1 MSQSLRVVFAGT
13 PVFAAAHLK
22 QLIESSH
29 DVVAVY
35 TQPDRPSGRGKQLT
49 QSPVKQ
55 LACDHGLPVLQP
67 PTLKNEEAALEL
79 AALNA
84 DVMVVVAYGLLL
96 PKAILETP
104 RHGCINVHASLL
116 PRWRGAAP
124 IHRAIEAGDTT
135 TGVTIMA
142 MDEGLDTGPMLS
154 KATIDISEQHTTES
168 LTQALEILGGSALIK
183 TLDDLES
190 SLKGATEQSADGVTY
205 AHKIIKEEAAIDW
218 HLSAAEISRK
228 VRALSP
234 APGCFSI
241 YNDERIKI
249 WEAWADPGPSNTANP
264 PGTLLALT
272 KNGLKVACGSG
283 DLVITRLQLPNKKP
297 MSLPD
302 IMNGHRD
309 RLLVGDRFESHNS
322 SHKK

>member
-1 MSQSLRVVFAGT
+1 MSQSLRVIFAGT
-13 PVFAAAHLK
+13 PAFAAAHLK
-22 QLIESSH
+22 QLIKSSH
-29 DVVAVY
+29 EVVAVY
-35 TQPDRPSGRGKQLT
+35 TQPDRPAGRGKRLT
-49 QSPVKQ
+49 PSPVKQ
-55 LACDHGLPVLQP
+55 IALDHELPVLQP
-67 PTLKNEEAALEL
+67 PTLRNEDSASSL
-79 AALNA
+79 AAFGA

-104 RHGCINVHASLL
+104 RLGCINVHASLL

-124 IHRAIEAGDTT
+124 IHRAIEAGDVT

-154 KATIDISEQHTTES
+154 RATIDISEEHTTES
-168 LTQALEILGGSALIK
+168 LTQALQILGGNALIT

-190 SLKGATEQSADGVTY
+190 SLKGATKQPDDGVTY
-205 AHKIIKEEAAIDW
+205 AHKIRKEEAAINWD
-218 HLSAAEISRK
+218 LSAAEISRK

-234 APGCFSI
+234 APGCFGI
-241 YNDERIKI
+241 YKKERIKI
-249 WEAWADPGPSNTANP
+249 WEARAESTPSDTGNL

-272 KNGLKVACGSG
+272 KNGLEVACGEG

-302 IMNGHRD
+302 IMNGHKD
-309 RLLVGDRFESHNS
+309 RLVVGDRFESDEE
-322 SHKK
+322 

>member
-1 MSQSLRVVFAGT
+1 MSQSLRVIFAGT
-13 PVFAAAHLK
+13 PAFAAAHLK
-22 QLIESSH
+22 QLIKSSH
-29 DVVAVY
+29 EVVAVY
-35 TQPDRPSGRGKQLT
+35 TQPDRPAGRGKRLT
-49 QSPVKQ
+49 PSPVKQ
-55 LACDHGLPVLQP
+55 IALDHELPLLQP
-67 PTLKNEEAALEL
+67 PTLRNEGSASSL
-79 AALNA
+79 AAFGA

-104 RHGCINVHASLL
+104 RLGCINVHASLL

-124 IHRAIEAGDTT
+124 IHRAIEAGDVT

-154 KATIDISEQHTTES
+154 RATIDISEEHTTES
-168 LTQALEILGGSALIK
+168 LTQALQTLGGNALIT

-190 SLKGATEQSADGVTY
+190 SLKGATKQPDDGVTY
-205 AHKIIKEEAAIDW
+205 AHKIRKEEAAINWD
-218 HLSAAEISRK
+218 LSAAEISRK

-234 APGCFSI
+234 APGCFGI
-241 YNDERIKI
+241 YKKERIKI
-249 WEAWADPGPSNTANP
+249 WEARAESTPSDTGNL

-272 KNGLKVACGSG
+272 KNGLEVACGEG

-302 IMNGHRD
+302 IMNGHKD
-309 RLLVGDRFESHNS
+309 RLVVGDRFESNEE
-322 SHKK
+322 

>member
-1 MSQSLRVVFAGT
+1 MSQSLRVIFAGT
-13 PVFAAAHLK
+13 PAFAAAHLK
-22 QLIESSH
+22 QLIKSSH
-29 DVVAVY
+29 EVVAVY
-35 TQPDRPSGRGKQLT
+35 TQPDRPAGRGKRLT
-49 QSPVKQ
+49 PSPVKQ
-55 LACDHGLPVLQP
+55 IALDHELPVLQP
-67 PTLKNEEAALEL
+67 PTLRNEDSASSL
-79 AALNA
+79 AAFGA

-104 RHGCINVHASLL
+104 RLGCINVHASLL

-124 IHRAIEAGDTT
+124 IHRAIEAGDVT

-154 KATIDISEQHTTES
+154 KATIDISEEHTTES
-168 LTQALEILGGSALIK
+168 LTQALQILGGNALIT

-190 SLKGATEQSADGVTY
+190 SLKGATKQPDDGVTY
-205 AHKIIKEEAAIDW
+205 AHKIRKEEAAINWD
-218 HLSAAEISRK
+218 LSAAEISRK

-234 APGCFSI
+234 APGCFGI
-241 YNDERIKI
+241 YKKERIKI
-249 WEAWADPGPSNTANP
+249 WEARAESTPSDTGNL

-272 KNGLKVACGSG
+272 KNGLEVACGEG

-302 IMNGHRD
+302 IMNGHKD
-309 RLLVGDRFESHNS
+309 RLVVGDRFESDEE
-322 SHKK
+322 

>member
-1 MSQSLRVVFAGT
+1 MSQSLRVIFAGT
-13 PVFAAAHLK
+13 PAFAAAHLK
-22 QLIESSH
+22 QLIKSSH
-29 DVVAVY
+29 EVVAVY
-35 TQPDRPSGRGKQLT
+35 TQPDRPAGRGKRLT
-49 QSPVKQ
+49 PSPVKQ
-55 LACDHGLPVLQP
+55 IALDHELPVLQP
-67 PTLKNEEAALEL
+67 PTLRNEDSASSL
-79 AALNA
+79 AAFGA

-104 RHGCINVHASLL
+104 RLGCINVHASLL

-124 IHRAIEAGDTT
+124 IHRAIEAGDVT

-154 KATIDISEQHTTES
+154 RATIDISEEHTTES
-168 LTQALEILGGSALIK
+168 LTQALQTLGGNALIT

-190 SLKGATEQSADGVTY
+190 SLKGATKQPDDGVTY
-205 AHKIIKEEAAIDW
+205 AHKIRKEEAAINWD
-218 HLSAAEISRK
+218 LSAAEISRK

-234 APGCFSI
+234 APGCFGI
-241 YNDERIKI
+241 YKKERIKI
-249 WEAWADPGPSNTANP
+249 WEARAESTPSDTGNL

-272 KNGLKVACGSG
+272 KNGLEVACGEG

-302 IMNGHRD
+302 IMNGHKD
-309 RLLVGDRFESHNS
+309 RLLVGDRFESDEE
-322 SHKK
+322 

>member
-1 MSQSLRVVFAGT
+1 MSQSLRVIFAGT
-13 PVFAAAHLK
+13 PAFAAAHLK
-22 QLIESSH
+22 QLIKSSH
-29 DVVAVY
+29 EVVAVY
-35 TQPDRPSGRGKQLT
+35 TQPDRPAGRGKRLT
-49 QSPVKQ
+49 PSPVKQ
-55 LACDHGLPVLQP
+55 IALDHELPVLQP
-67 PTLKNEEAALEL
+67 PTLRNEDSASSL
-79 AALNA
+79 AAFGA

-104 RHGCINVHASLL
+104 RLGCINVHASLL

-124 IHRAIEAGDTT
+124 IHRAIEAGDVT

-154 KATIDISEQHTTES
+154 RATIDISEEHTTES
-168 LTQALEILGGSALIK
+168 LTQALQILGGNALIT

-190 SLKGATEQSADGVTY
+190 SLKGATKQPDDGVTY
-205 AHKIIKEEAAIDW
+205 AHKIRKEEAAINWD
-218 HLSAAEISRK
+218 LSAAEISRK

-234 APGCFSI
+234 APGCFGI
-241 YNDERIKI
+241 YKKERIKI
-249 WEAWADPGPSNTANP
+249 WEARAESTPSDTGNL

-272 KNGLKVACGSG
+272 KNGLEVACGEG

-302 IMNGHRD
+302 IMNVHKD
-309 RLLVGDRFESHNS
+309 RLLVGDRFESDEE
-322 SHKK
+322 

>member
-1 MSQSLRVVFAGT
+1 MSQSLRVIFAGT
-13 PVFAAAHLK
+13 PAFAAAHLK
-22 QLIESSH
+22 QLIKSSH
-29 DVVAVY
+29 EVVAVY
-35 TQPDRPSGRGKQLT
+35 TQPDRPAGRGKRLT
-49 QSPVKQ
+49 PSPVKQ
-55 LACDHGLPVLQP
+55 IALDHELPVLQP
-67 PTLKNEEAALEL
+67 PTLRNEDSASSL
-79 AALNA
+79 AAFGA

-104 RHGCINVHASLL
+104 RLGCINVHASLL

-124 IHRAIEAGDTT
+124 IHRAIEAGDVT

-154 KATIDISEQHTTES
+154 KATIDIGEEHTTES
-168 LTQALEILGGSALIK
+168 LTQALQILGGNALIT

-190 SLKGATEQSADGVTY
+190 SLKGATKQPDDGVTY
-205 AHKIIKEEAAIDW
+205 AHKIRKEEAAINWD
-218 HLSAAEISRK
+218 LSAAEISRK

-234 APGCFSI
+234 APGCFGI
-241 YNDERIKI
+241 YKKERIKI
-249 WEAWADPGPSNTANP
+249 WEARAESTPSDTGNL

-272 KNGLKVACGSG
+272 KNGLEVACGEG

-302 IMNGHRD
+302 IMNGHKD
-309 RLLVGDRFESHNS
+309 RLLVGDRFESDEE
-322 SHKK
+322 

>member
-1 MSQSLRVVFAGT
+1 MSQSLRVIFAGT
-13 PVFAAAHLK
+13 PAFAAAHLK
-22 QLIESSH
+22 QLIKSSH
-29 DVVAVY
+29 EVVAVY
-35 TQPDRPSGRGKQLT
+35 TQPDRPAGRGKRLT
-49 QSPVKQ
+49 PSPVKQ
-55 LACDHGLPVLQP
+55 IALDHELPVLQP
-67 PTLKNEEAALEL
+67 PTLRNEDSASSL
-79 AALNA
+79 AAFGA

-104 RHGCINVHASLL
+104 RLGCINVHASLL

-124 IHRAIEAGDTT
+124 IHRAIEAGDVT

-154 KATIDISEQHTTES
+154 KATIDISEEHTTES
-168 LTQALEILGGSALIK
+168 LAQALQILGGNALIT

-190 SLKGATEQSADGVTY
+190 SLKGATKQPDDGVTY
-205 AHKIIKEEAAIDW
+205 AHKIRKEEAAINWD
-218 HLSAAEISRK
+218 LSAAEISRK

-234 APGCFSI
+234 APGCFGI
-241 YNDERIKI
+241 YKKERIKI
-249 WEAWADPGPSNTANP
+249 WEARAESTPSDTGNL

-272 KNGLKVACGSG
+272 KNGLEVACGEG

-302 IMNGHRD
+302 IMNGHKD
-309 RLLVGDRFESHNS
+309 RLVVGDRFESNEE
-322 SHKK
+322 

>member
-1 MSQSLRVVFAGT
+1 MSQSLRVIFAGT
-13 PVFAAAHLK
+13 PAFAAAHLK
-22 QLIESSH
+22 QLIKSSH
-29 DVVAVY
+29 EVVAVY
-35 TQPDRPSGRGKQLT
+35 TQPDRPAGRGKRLT
-49 QSPVKQ
+49 PSPVKQ
-55 LACDHGLPVLQP
+55 IALDHELPVLQP
-67 PTLKNEEAALEL
+67 PTLRNEDSASSL
-79 AALNA
+79 AAFGA

-104 RHGCINVHASLL
+104 RLGCINVHASLL

-124 IHRAIEAGDTT
+124 IHRAIEAGDVT

-154 KATIDISEQHTTES
+154 RATIDISEEHTTES
-168 LTQALEILGGSALIK
+168 LTQALQTLGGNALIT

-190 SLKGATEQSADGVTY
+190 SLKGATKQPDDGVTY
-205 AHKIIKEEAAIDW
+205 AHKIRKEEAAINWD
-218 HLSAAEISRK
+218 LSAAEISRK

-234 APGCFSI
+234 APGCFGI
-241 YNDERIKI
+241 YKKERIKI
-249 WEAWADPGPSNTANP
+249 WEARAESTPSDTGNL

-272 KNGLKVACGSG
+272 KNGLEVACGEG

-302 IMNGHRD
+302 IMNGHKD
-309 RLLVGDRFESHNS
+309 RLVVGDRFESNEE
-322 SHKK
+322 